1 MEPSNLTAKK
11 CRILLWTTWFCM
23 MFAEGKM
30 HHSASFHHIPSA
42 LRKKTTSF
50 CVETRMTPFP
60 LCWDQSKVLFEN
72 SRSLEYW
79 GCPLD
84 ASATGRRGASVG
96 PDEVQWS
103 HGRCIQHANLFLFVL
118 QCGGPEMD
126 EMTMDDW
133 DGSSRPTV
141 SVEFQENI
149 LGKEVADWGFRCS
162 FFLTHS
168 QFGVFLVFTFHP
180 FVTRPL
186 FGVKVLRISDMV
198 GTLDSVSPESTA
210 RKVNRRPCLHN

>member
-1 MEPSNLTAKK
+1 MLRSIK
-11 CRILLWTTWFCM
+11 
-23 MFAEGKM
+23 
-30 HHSASFHHIPSA
+30 SA
-42 LRKKTTSF
+42 LRKQSQSWILG
-50 CVETRMTPFP
+50 MP
-60 LCWDQSKVLFEN
+60 LRRPQRL
-72 SRSLEYW
+72 
-79 GCPLD
+79 G
-84 ASATGRRGASVG
+84 GRGASVG

-162 FFLTHS
+162 FFFFDTFTVWSFSGVYVSSLCDKASVGSRCWEPAIWLAHWILSFLPRKHS
-168 QFGVFLVFTFHP
+168 P
-180 FVTRPL
+180 
-186 FGVKVLRISDMV
+186 
-198 GTLDSVSPESTA
+198 VS
-210 RKVNRRPCLHN
+210 K

>member
-1 MEPSNLTAKK
+1 
-11 CRILLWTTWFCM
+11 

-30 HHSASFHHIPSA
+30 HHSASLHHIPSA

-103 HGRCIQHANLFLFVL
+103 HGRCMQHANLFLFVL

-162 FFLTHS
+162 FFFDTFTVWSFSGVYVSSLCDKASVGSRCWEPAIWLAHWILSFLPRKHS
-168 QFGVFLVFTFHP
+168 P
-180 FVTRPL
+180 
-186 FGVKVLRISDMV
+186 
-198 GTLDSVSPESTA
+198 VS
-210 RKVNRRPCLHN
+210 K